1 MKKEFKENEEI
12 SEKNLDMQDE
22 IDDET
27 FQKLLEEEFIE
38 REKQIEEA
46 LFADKDFED
55 LVLTKEEVKAS
66 YQELM
71 RRFEREKS
79 AEISEEPLPDE
90 KPAHEMALEGKSDL
104 HEGKSQEQKV
114 LPMEAAREEIQE
126 RRKKRSESGEYREP
140 DPKILEIRRERG
152 GRIWHRLGK
161 AVGMLTIA
169 VACVFAASMTS
180 EVNRNYLVNSVRILS
195 GDDTKT
201 VVDNDAGNE
210 KANLNEEKAVSDI
223 EEQLGVEIPKFYY
236 RPYGFIFSNYTMDDS
251 ASFAWIEYKYKESC
265 IALLIDKQS
274 KNKASRIQS
283 VCGDE
288 EESVVVSGGGT
299 EVKVKRVNDGEEER
313 VSYSAEW
320 SEGDTAYV
328 LFGKIELEEIKKIIE
343 NMKF

>member
-66 YQELM
+66 YEELM
-71 RRFEREKS
+71 RRFEREKG
-79 AEISEEPLPDE
+79 A
-90 KPAHEMALEGKSDL
+90 EMALEGKSDL

-140 DPKILEIRRERG
+140 DPKILEIRRESG

-161 AVGMLTIA
+161 AVGMLTVA

-180 EVNRNYLVNSVRILS
+180 EANRNYLVNSVRILS
-195 GDDTKT
+195 GDDTKIVT
-201 VVDNDAGNE
+201 DNDAGNE
-210 KANLNEEKAVSDI
+210 KSDSDEGKAVKDI
-223 EEQLGVEIPKFYY
+223 EEKLGVEVPEFYY
-236 RPYGFIFSNYTMDDS
+236 RPYGFDFSDYMIDDLTS
-251 ASFAWIEYKYKESC
+251 LARIEYSYKGAQ
-265 IALLIDKQS
+265 ITLFIDKQ
-274 KNKASRIQS
+274 NKDTASRIKS
-283 VCGDE
+283 VCGNE
-288 EESVVVSGGGT
+288 EELVIVSGGGT
-299 EVKVKRVNDGEEER
+299 EVKIKRVNDGEEER
-313 VSYSAEW
+313 VSYLAEW
-320 SEGDTAYV
+320 NENGTAYI
-328 LFGKIELEEIKKIIE
+328 LFGKIELKEIKKIIE
-343 NMKF
+343 NIKF

>member
-27 FQKLLEEEFIE
+27 FQRLLEEEFIE
-38 REKQIEEA
+38 RDKQIEEA

-66 YQELM
+66 YEELM

-79 AEISEEPLPDE
+79 AE
-90 KPAHEMALEGKSDL
+90 AALEGKSDP
-104 HEGKSQEQKV
+104 HEGKSQNQKV
-114 LPMEAAREEIQE
+114 LPMEDAREEIQE
-126 RRKKRSESGEYREP
+126 RRKKCSESGEYREP

-152 GRIWHRLGK
+152 GRVWHRLGK
-161 AVGMLTIA
+161 AVGMLTVA

-180 EVNRNYLVNSVRILS
+180 EANRNYLVNSVRILS
-195 GDDTKT
+195 GDDTK
-201 VVDNDAGNE
+201 VVTDNDTGNE
-210 KANLNEEKAVSDI
+210 KANLNEEVAITEI
-223 EEQLGVEIPKFYY
+223 EEKLGVEVPEFYY
-236 RPYGFIFSNYTMDDS
+236 RPYEFTFSNYMTDDITS
-251 ASFAWIEYKYKESC
+251 LAWIEYKYKMNS
-265 IALLIDKQS
+265 IVLLIDRQS

-283 VCGDE
+283 ACGDE
-288 EESVVVSGGGT
+288 EDLVVLSGGGT
-299 EVKVKRVNDGEEER
+299 EVKIKRVNDGEEETA
-313 VSYSAEW
+313 SYSAEW
-320 SEGDTAYV
+320 SKDGTAYV